1 MHKRKV
7 IIYDQENRFKQ
18 ASKQLA
24 VTKKTK
30 SKLYEMK
37 SSLKVISLLFIL
49 PTFVAAQPKRD
60 SLLNPKALLPLI
72 FKKNHLGI
80 SIMHIVGQKSTVT
93 GSSFPYNQG
102 SNSHSGLQFGLQ
114 YQINFGVKH
123 SIITGAMFNMMG
135 RNFTFFIPKE
145 SFVPTADADVNYTRS
160 RGSLSAVTNLA
171 VPILFEKRWIIK
183 KHFFSAL
190 AGTEL
195 HFNLDGGGGG
205 YIYPTARQNGN
216 FITIGNIF
224 TNNDEDKLLQAGA
237 VVGAGFGYVTKRN
250 NTKTFRL
257 IGKLNFNDRSISSYT
272 LNVQS
277 QPTVFG
283 NIITRGSYIGL
294 SYSYMFIN
302 TNKRLSKNIKKS

>member
-1 MHKRKV
+1 MKPSIKV
-7 IIYDQENRFKQ
+7 I
-18 ASKQLA
+18 A
-24 VTKKTK
+24 
-30 SKLYEMK
+30 
-37 SSLKVISLLFIL
+37 LLLIL
-49 PTFVAAQPKRD
+49 PAFAVAQPNQD
-60 SLLNPKALLPLI
+60 SILNPKALLPLI

-93 GSSFPYNQG
+93 GNSFPYNQG
-102 SNSHSGLQFGLQ
+102 STSQSGLQFGLQ

-123 SIITGAMFNMMG
+123 SIITGAMFNIMG
-135 RNFTFFIPKE
+135 RNFTYNIPKE
-145 SFVPTADADVNYTRS
+145 SFVPTADEDVNKTRS
-160 RGSLSAVTNLA
+160 SGTLSAVTNLA
-171 VPILFEKRWIIK
+171 VPVLFEKRWITK

-224 TNNDEDKLLQAGA
+224 TNNDEDKLLQVGA
-237 VVGAGFGYVTKRN
+237 VVGVGFGFVTKRN

-257 IGKLNFNDRSISSYT
+257 IGKLNFNDRSMSSYT
-272 LNVQS
+272 LNVPS

-283 NIITRGSYIGL
+283 NINTTGSYIGL
-294 SYSYMFIN
+294 SYSYMFTN
-302 TNKRLSKNIKKS
+302 TNKRLRKIFQNK